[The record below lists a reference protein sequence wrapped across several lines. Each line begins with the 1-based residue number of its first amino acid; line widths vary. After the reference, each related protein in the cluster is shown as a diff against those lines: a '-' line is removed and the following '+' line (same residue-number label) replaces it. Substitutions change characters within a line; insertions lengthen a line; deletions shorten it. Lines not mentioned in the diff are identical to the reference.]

1 MNYIKH
7 LSAFYEKV
15 ASDNR
20 LFPSHISLYLAL
32 FQYWNLNHFH
42 NPVSISRKEVMQL
55 CKIGSLNTYHKCLH
69 DLHSWGYI
77 SYEPS
82 HNQFIGSF
90 VSLYNFDTTTDITS
104 VQALR
109 QQRRKID
116 TTSVQA
122 LRHSIN
128 NTNNINNKLYR
139 GKKSQA
145 QNSEIENSDNKKK
158 DGFKLEE
165 NERTK
170 RKKVAQKKE
179 KEFVLPKLDD
189 VAAFFKVEQY
199 PEIEARKF
207 FYHFEANGWQIGG
220 KTPMKNWHA
229 AAHNW
234 MLNVPKYEP
243 EKKPNPIKLN
253 TSKDYGEPL

>member
-15 ASDNR
+15 VSDNR

-32 FQYWNLNHFH
+32 FQYWNFNHFH

-77 SYEPS
+77 AYEPS
-82 HNQFIGSF
+82 HNQFVGSS
-90 VSLYNFDTTTDITS
+90 VSLYNFDTTTDTTS

-109 QQRRKID
+109 QQRRKND
-116 TTSVQA
+116 TTSIQA

-128 NTNNINNKLYR
+128 NINVLNNKLYR
-139 GKKSQA
+139 GRKSQT
-145 QNSEIENSDNKKK
+145 QNQKIEN
-158 DGFKLEE
+158 FKEE
-165 NERTK
+165 KNEKEK
-170 RKKVAQKKE
+170 RKKVAPKKE
-179 KEFVLPKLDD
+179 KEFEPPNLDA
-189 VAAFFKVEQY
+189 VISFFKMESY
-199 PEIEARKF
+199 PEVESRKF
-207 FYHFEANGWQIGG
+207 FYHFEANGWKIAG
-220 KTPMKNWHA
+220 KTPMKNWQA

-234 MLNVPKYEP
+234 MLNAPKYEP
-243 EKKPNPIKLN
+243 ENKPSAVKLN
-253 TSKDYGEPL
+253 TNKNYGEPL